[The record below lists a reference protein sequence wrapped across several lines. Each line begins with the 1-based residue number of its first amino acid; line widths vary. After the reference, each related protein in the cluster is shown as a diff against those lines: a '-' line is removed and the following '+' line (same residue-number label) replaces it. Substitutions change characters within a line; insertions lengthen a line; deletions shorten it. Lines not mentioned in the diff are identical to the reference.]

1 MEKKLKQ
8 IIQNLD
14 NGEISLVELPCP
26 IPSKNEILIRSKLSL
41 LSNGTERMLLK
52 FGKAG
57 YLSKARQQ
65 PEKVRQVIDK
75 INADGVL
82 ATYHSV
88 KNKLG
93 QPIAMGYSNV
103 GSVSDIGD
111 GVHGFSKGDRLVSN
125 GFHSEFVCVSKNL
138 VAKIPDGVSDE
149 EAVFTVPGAIAL
161 QGVRLCEPVIGET
174 VAVFGLGLIGQLL
187 VQILLANG
195 CRVIGFDIDV
205 SRVNLAKSFGA
216 AAYKLSR
223 GKAPISEVLSYTS
236 GVGVDASIIATATTS
251 NTVISHAAQICR
263 KRGRVILVGV
273 TGLNLSR
280 SDFYEKELK
289 FQVSCSYGPG
299 RYDSVYEQEGIDYPI
314 GFVRWTE
321 QRNFSAVL
329 NLMAEKKLDVKP
341 LISSSNKITD
351 MKKAYDRILNDKTV
365 LGVLLDYANTT
376 TTTTT
381 TTKPGVEFFCSEN
394 TIDQKKTNRS
404 NSLNIGF
411 LGSGSYAQG
420 QLMPAFKK
428 FGTQMSCVVSKNG
441 ISGFSACKKFGFL
454 SNTTDSAVL
463 LQSPNVDAVVI
474 ATRHDSHARFV
485 VEAIKQGK
493 HIFVEKPLCMSLDQL
508 EEIKHVY
515 EHAKGVDVSGE
526 GVKLMVG
533 FNRRFAP
540 QIRAIKK
547 VLKTL
552 NEPKSFV
559 LKINAGALPKEHWA
573 QSRSQ
578 GGGRVLGEACHFI
591 DLLRFLSGSRI
602 VSWNKVGLGGAADD
616 TVSISLTFADGSIG
630 TIHYFSNG
638 HRAMPKEHLEVF
650 CQGSIIQLNNYK
662 SLKSFGLPE
671 LSQVNLWRQN
681 KGQELCV
688 KAFCQSVMLNE
699 PCPIAFDEILE
710 VSRLSIE
717 IAEQI

>member
-1 MEKKLKQ
+1 MKQ

-14 NGEISLVELPCP
+14 NGEMSLVDLPCP
-26 IPSKNEILIRSKLSL
+26 IPSGNELLIRSNLSL
-41 LSNGTERMLLK
+41 LSNGTERMLLE

-65 PEKVRQVIDK
+65 PEKVKQVVDK
-75 INADGVL
+75 IKADGAL
-82 ATYHSV
+82 ATYRSV
-88 KNKLG
+88 KHKLG
-93 QPIAMGYSNV
+93 QPIPMGYSNV
-103 GSVSDIGD
+103 GSVSEIGA
-111 GVHGFSKGDRLVSN
+111 GVLGFSKGERLVSN

-138 VAKIPDGVSDE
+138 VAKVPDGVSDE
-149 EAVFTVPGAIAL
+149 EAVFTVPGAIAM
-161 QGVRLCEPVIGET
+161 QGVRLTEPVIGET
-174 VAVFGLGLIGQLL
+174 IAVFGLGLIGQLL

-195 CRVIGFDIDV
+195 CRVIGFDID
-205 SRVNLAKSFGA
+205 SNRVRLAKSFGA

-223 GKAPISEVLSYTS
+223 DKAPVPEVMSHTS

-251 NTVISHAAQICR
+251 NKVISHAAQICR
-263 KRGRVILVGV
+263 KRGRVTLVGV

-299 RYDSVYEQEGIDYPI
+299 RYDVVYEQEGIDYPI
-314 GFVRWTE
+314 GYVRWTE

-329 NLMAEKKLDVKP
+329 NLMADKKLDVKP
-341 LISSSNKITD
+341 LISSSIKITD
-351 MKKAYDRILNDKTV
+351 MKMAYDRVLSDKTV
-365 LGVLLDYANTT
+365 LGVLLDYSNITAVEPDRILANPKN
-376 TTTTT
+376 
-381 TTKPGVEFFCSEN
+381 TKGW
-394 TIDQKKTNRS
+394 KKS
-404 NSLNIGF
+404 NSSGSLNIGF
-411 LGSGSYAQG
+411 LGSGSYAQS

-428 FGTQMSCVVSKNG
+428 FGTQMSAVISKNG
-441 ISGFSACKKFGFL
+441 ISGYEACKKFGFL
-454 SNTTDSAVL
+454 SNATDPESVL
-463 LQSPNVDAVVI
+463 LSPTIDAVVI

-573 QSRSQ
+573 QSWSQ